1 MRKRDHDTGS
11 GNHRCHSIRMCSAY
25 SGLYSGLGGESMTE
39 QTFREFFNI
48 YLVGLGV
55 MAMQRDNGLPSN
67 EGIRFEEVPW
77 TAGPPEK

>member
-1 MRKRDHDTGS
+1 MCPAYCGLSRWPGGAFMTG
-11 GNHRCHSIRMCSAY
+11 Y
-25 SGLYSGLGGESMTE
+25 
-39 QTFREFFNI
+39 FREFYNV

-77 TAGPPEK
+77 NAGPLEK